1 MLIIGNYPYHYR
13 ELPLLPGVNYP
24 TFVVAHI
31 LLDLQY
37 VANMRF
43 QLTLQKDGSI
53 NQDETNGFYAK
64 SGG

>member
-1 MLIIGNYPYHYR
+1 
-13 ELPLLPGVNYP
+13 LPGVNYP